1 MLRSI
6 LISMLLGGGVCGQ
19 AADRLDAL
27 FAPLAT
33 GKTPGLAVM
42 VRQGGKTIA
51 QRAYGVRDLRGGQG
65 NDASTNFRLASFTKQ
80 FTAMSVMLLVHD
92 GNLRYSQTLEEL
104 LPGFPAWARSVTLRH
119 LLTHTGGV
127 PDYED
132 TMDSRQYSAE
142 HQIQDAEVLALLQ
155 KQATPK
161 FAAGARW
168 DYSNSAYVLLGLIV
182 AKVSGV
188 PFEKFVEQRV
198 FQPLGM
204 GTTLMYRKGQGSVVN
219 RAYGH
224 SKRGGVFVETDQSST
239 SATLG
244 DGGMYSNLNDLAKWD
259 DALRQYTLLSQK
271 EMAAALIPATLTNG
285 TATFWPPTPGEDN
298 LNPGKPVAYGFGWFL
313 DAYRGHARMWHTG
326 STSGFRTV
334 IERFPK
340 DDLTVIVLC
349 NRTDLD
355 AAALALQVADF
366 YLKPSN

>member
-1 MLRSI
+1 MLRFS
-6 LISMLLGGGVCGQ
+6 LTFLLLGSALFAQ
-19 AADRLDAL
+19 SPDKLDAL
-27 FAPLAT
+27 FAPLASA
-33 GKTPGLAVM
+33 KTPGLAVM
-42 VRQGGKTIA
+42 VRQNGKTIA
-51 QRAYGVRDLRGGQG
+51 QRAYGVRELLGAQS

-92 GNLRYSQTLEEL
+92 GKLRYTQSLDEL
-104 LPGFPAWARSVTLRH
+104 LPGFPAWARAITLRH
-119 LLTHTGGV
+119 LLTHTSGL

-132 TMDSRQYSAE
+132 AMDSRRYSPG
-142 HQIQDAEVLALLQ
+142 HQIQDEEVLALLQ

-182 AKVSGV
+182 AKASGM
-188 PFEKFVEQRV
+188 PFDKFLGQRI
-198 FQPLGM
+198 FNPLGM
-204 GTTLMYRKGQGSVVN
+204 TATLMYRKGQESIVK
-219 RAYGH
+219 RAYGY
-224 SKRGGVFVETDQSST
+224 SKRAGAFVETDQSST

-244 DGGMYSNLNDLAKWD
+244 DGGIYSNLNDLAKWD
-259 DALRQYTLLSQK
+259 DALRGHTLLSEM
-271 EMAAALIPATLTNG
+271 EMAPALLPATLASG
-285 TATFWPPTPGEDN
+285 APALWPPTPGEDN

-313 DAYRGHARMWHTG
+313 DPYRGHARMWHTG

-355 AAALALQVADF
+355 AAALALQAADF
-366 YLKPSN
+366 YLKPAN